1 MARRE
6 GCTYVRTATR
16 QVHAGG
22 RDGTLRGAGAMWFL
36 PILILLPMIEI
47 AVFILVGGWIGL
59 WPTLALVIA
68 SAVGGMSVIRV
79 QGTQALVGLQRN
91 IEAGGDPRDQ
101 LAHGALILIAGVL
114 LLIPG
119 FVTDVVAIL
128 LLIPPI
134 RAWVIG
140 RGAARVTVRA
150 TRFGRGAPRQP
161 PRQPPRTIDAEYEVI
176 DEGAPRRPGTSGWTR
191 PDG

>member
-1 MARRE
+1 
-6 GCTYVRTATR
+6 
-16 QVHAGG
+16 
-22 RDGTLRGAGAMWFL
+22 MWIL
-36 PILILLPMIEI
+36 PTLILLPMIEI
-47 AVFILVGGWIGL
+47 ALFIVVGGWIGL

-79 QGTQALVGLQRN
+79 QGTQALMGLRRN
-91 IEAGGDPRDQ
+91 MEAGGDPRDQ
-101 LAHGALILIAGVL
+101 LAHGALILVAGIL

-119 FVTDVVAIL
+119 FLTDAIAIL

-140 RGAARVTVRA
+140 RGAARMTVKA
-150 TRFGRGAPRQP
+150 TRFGRTAP
-161 PRQPPRTIDAEYEVI
+161 PRQPPGTIDAEYEVI
-176 DEGAPRRPGTSGWTR
+176 EDTAPRRPGNSGWTR